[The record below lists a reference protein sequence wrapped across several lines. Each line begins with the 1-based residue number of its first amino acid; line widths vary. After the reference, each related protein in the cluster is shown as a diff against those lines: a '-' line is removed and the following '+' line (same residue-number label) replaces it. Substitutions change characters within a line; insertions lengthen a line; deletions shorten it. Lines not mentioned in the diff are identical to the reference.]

1 MIWESQSP
9 LIVMLTSLNEYGR
22 SKCFQYWPEQ
32 INSPVIH
39 HNIQVTLVQIKS
51 SRQWIQ
57 REFTIKHLQ
66 VRGWFFLY
74 ECVNFMAIPIQFDPV
89 LYK

>member
-1 MIWESQSP
+1 MTWESQSP
-9 LIVMLTSLNEYGR
+9 LIVMLTSLNERGR

-32 INSPVIH
+32 VNSPMTH
-39 HNIQVTLVQIKS
+39 HNIQVSLVQTKG

-66 VRGWFFLY
+66 VCWYLLNFLLDY
-74 ECVNFMAIPIQFDPV
+74 VQTFYWIM
-89 LYK
+89 YKLGI